1 MHIKLLKISN
11 DLFSNIDLFAI
22 GWKYV
27 NFSAKLIN
35 EIVAIFWQKWKS
47 VISAKSSL
55 YNSENNLQKYSV
67 LVHFLFI

>member
-11 DLFSNIDLFAI
+11 DVISNIDLFAI

-27 NFSAKLIN
+27 NFSAKLIY

-55 YNSENNLQKYSV
+55 CNSENNQQKYSV